1 MPFKYKGNINGG
13 HSRTLV
19 KAVLN
24 ASTDFR
30 VGDVVT
36 VSTDDGVEH
45 ATAGIR
51 VLGVIAAIITDGG
64 MPPSSDGCG
73 GAFVTTYKTAA
84 SNETSAKVSA
94 LIDVDQ
100 NSYYSVGADSTLG
113 TTTGSNKRWY
123 MMDISTTAVTT
134 GASAQT
140 LGESLAS
147 ATSGQFFSLGLDPED
162 TTKVLVKIRESFLA
176 GDSGA

>member
-1 MPFKYKGNINGG
+1 MAFKYKGNINGG
-13 HSRTLV
+13 HNRTLV
-19 KAVLN
+19 KVVLN
-24 ASTDFR
+24 AQTDFR

-36 VSTDDGVEH
+36 VSTDDGVEL

-51 VLGVIAAIITDGG
+51 VLGVIASIITDGG
-64 MPPSSDGCG
+64 VSPSTNGCG
-73 GAFVTTYKTAA
+73 GAFVNTYYTAA

-94 LIDVDQ
+94 LIDVDT
-100 NSYYSVGADSTLG
+100 NSLYSIGADSTLG
-113 TTTGSNKRWY
+113 ATTGSNKRWY

-134 GASAQT
+134 GATAQN

-147 ATSGQFFSLGLDPED
+147 ATSGQFFSHGLDADD
-162 TTKVLVKIRESFLA
+162 TTRVIVNIRESFLH